1 MVYFLLH
8 QKQKPLL
15 IVAEDVEGEAL
26 GTLILNKLRGGVK
39 VGFSSFYA
47 FLLVLCSALLFNY
60 MNHRSVQSKLLVL
73 GGAGKPTYRT
83 LLSLLGGKYALSQL
97 YFFAHVIVIIYSNL
111 CSLLWFFFWH
121 IEPGYNW
128 RTWDEPWE
136 LWASDVWHLQEGKGC
151 VIWWLYTFSQLL

>member
-1 MVYFLLH
+1 MVYFLVH

-39 VGFSSFYA
+39 VGFRSFYA

-83 LLSLLGGKYALSQL
+83 LLSLLGGKYVTVTTL
-97 YFFAHVIVIIYSNL
+97 FL
-111 CSLLWFFFWH
+111 CPCHSYHIFKSLLTCIGFLFFSFLVH
-121 IEPGYNW
+121 
-128 RTWDEPWE
+128 
-136 LWASDVWHLQEGKGC
+136 
-151 VIWWLYTFSQLL
+151 